1 MKELNQVK
9 MAEIVFLKDV
19 KRDLKTVLTVG
30 TFDGV
35 HAGHKVLVNRVIDL
49 AEEEGSRSVIV
60 TFDPHPRDII
70 NPGKAGIKL
79 LSSLDER
86 SELLADLGVDEM
98 VVIPFDRDFSL
109 LSSEEF
115 VRDIIWKKIGVSS
128 FVIGYDHQFGRNR
141 EGTIETVQELGR
153 ELGFKTHVV
162 SKQEVGDKTVSSTAI
177 RHAIHDDGNMELAA
191 SLLGKHYIL
200 NGTVV
205 HGDKRGK
212 KIGFPT
218 ANVKPQNEKKV
229 IPKKGVYAVWVRYEE
244 SYYQGMMNIGE
255 RPTFDGDSMTL
266 EVHILDFDLDIYGK
280 DVQLQFVK
288 RIRDEHEFNGLKE
301 LKDQLNKDKKT
312 VQSVL
317 ENSSPNIAKHSK

>member
-1 MKELNQVK
+1 
-9 MAEIVFLKDV
+9 MAEIVFLDKV
-19 KRDLKTVLTVG
+19 KRDPKTVLTVG

-35 HAGHKVLVNRVIDL
+35 HAGHKVLVKRVIDL
-49 AEEEGSRSVIV
+49 AENEDARSVIV

-70 NPGKAGIKL
+70 NPGEAGIKL

-109 LSSEEF
+109 LTSEEF
-115 VRDIIWKKIGVSS
+115 VREIIWKKIGVSS

-153 ELGFKTHVV
+153 ELGFNTHVV

-191 SLLGKHYIL
+191 SLLEKHYIL
-200 NGTVV
+200 NGTVI

-212 KIGFPT
+212 EIGFPT
-218 ANVKPQNEKKV
+218 ANIKSQNEKKV
-229 IPKKGVYAVWVRYEE
+229 IPKKGVYAVWVRYEN
-244 SYYQGMMNIGE
+244 SYYKGMMNIGE
-255 RPTFDGDSMTL
+255 RPTFNGNSIVL
-266 EVHILDFDLDIYGK
+266 EVHVLDFDKDVYGK

-288 RIRDEHEFNGLKE
+288 RIRDEHQFDGVEE
-301 LKDQLNKDKKT
+301 LKNQLKKDEK
-312 VQSVL
+312 VVRSVL

>member
-1 MKELNQVK
+1 
-9 MAEIVFLKDV
+9 MAEIVFLKNV

-35 HAGHKVLVNRVIDL
+35 HAGHKVLVNRVQKISEKEN
-49 AEEEGSRSVIV
+49 ARSVIV

-70 NPGKAGIKL
+70 NPGQAGIKL
-79 LSSLDER
+79 LTSLDER

-109 LSSEEF
+109 LTSEEF
-115 VRDIIWKKIGVSS
+115 VRDIIWEKIGVSD

-141 EGTIETVQELGR
+141 EGTIETVQELGQK
-153 ELGFKTHVV
+153 LGFKTHVV
-162 SKQEVGDKTVSSTAI
+162 SKQEVEDKTVSSTAI
-177 RHAIHDDGNMELAA
+177 RHAIHDDGDMQLAA
-191 SLLGKHYIL
+191 TLLDKHYIL

-212 KIGFPT
+212 KIGYPT
-218 ANVKPQNEKKV
+218 ANIKPQNEKKV
-229 IPKKGVYAVWVRYEE
+229 IPRKGVYAVWVRYEG

-255 RPTFDGDSMTL
+255 RPTFEGDSIVL
-266 EVHILDFDLDIYGK
+266 EVHILDFDSNIYGK
-280 DVQLQFVK
+280 DVQLQFVQ
-288 RIRDEHEFNGLKE
+288 RIRDEQQFSGLEE
-301 LKDQLNKDKKT
+301 LKNQLKKDKKT
-312 VQSVL
+312 VRSVL

>member
-1 MKELNQVK
+1 
-9 MAEIVFLKDV
+9 MAEIVFLENV
-19 KRDLKTVLTVG
+19 KRDPKTVLTVG

-35 HAGHKVLVNRVIDL
+35 HAGHKVLVNRVLKL
-49 AEEEGSRSVIV
+49 AEKKDARSVIV

-70 NPGKAGIKL
+70 NPGQAGIKL
-79 LSSLDER
+79 LSSLGER

-109 LSSEEF
+109 LTSEEF
-115 VRDIIWKKIGVSS
+115 VRDIIWEKIGVSD

-153 ELGFKTHVV
+153 KLGFTTHVV

-177 RHAIHDDGNMELAA
+177 RNAIHEEGDMQLTAT
-191 SLLGKHYIL
+191 LLGKHYIL

-212 KIGFPT
+212 KIGYPT
-218 ANVKPQNEKKV
+218 ANIKPQNEKKV
-229 IPKKGVYAVWVRYEE
+229 LPKKGVYAVWVRYEE
-244 SYYQGMMNIGE
+244 TYYKGMMNIGE
-255 RPTFDGDSMTL
+255 RPTFDGNSITL
-266 EVHILDFDLDIYGK
+266 EVHILDFDNDIYGK
-280 DVQLQFVK
+280 DVQLQFVT
-288 RIRDEHEFNGLKE
+288 RIRDEKQFSGLKE
-301 LKDQLNKDKKT
+301 LKNQLKMDERT

>member
-1 MKELNQVK
+1 
-9 MAEIVFLKDV
+9 MAEIVFLDNV
-19 KRDLKTVLTVG
+19 KRDLETVLTVG

-35 HAGHKVLVNRVIDL
+35 HAGHKVLVNRVLEL
-49 AEEEGSRSVIV
+49 AEQEDARSVIV

-70 NPGKAGIKL
+70 NPGQAGIKL

-109 LSSEEF
+109 LTSEEF

-141 EGTIETVQELGR
+141 EGTIETVQELGGY
-153 ELGFKTHVV
+153 LGFKTHVV

-177 RHAIHDDGNMELAA
+177 RHAIHDDGDMRLAA
-191 SLLGKHYIL
+191 SLLDKHYIL

-218 ANVKPQNEKKV
+218 ANIKPQNEKKV
-229 IPKKGVYAVWVRYEE
+229 IPKKGVYAVWVRFEDTYYE
-244 SYYQGMMNIGE
+244 GMMNIGQ
-255 RPTFDGDSMTL
+255 RPTFDGNSITL
-266 EVHILDFDLDIYGK
+266 EVHILDFNSDIYGK

-288 RIRDEHEFNGLKE
+288 RIRDEQPFDGIEE
-301 LKDQLNKDKKT
+301 LKIQLKKDEKT
-312 VQSVL
+312 VRSVL

>member
-1 MKELNQVK
+1 
-9 MAEIVFLKDV
+9 MAEIVFLDKV
-19 KRDLKTVLTVG
+19 QRDPKTVLTVG

-49 AEEEGSRSVIV
+49 AEKEDARSVIV

-70 NPGKAGIKL
+70 NPGEAGIKL

-109 LSSEEF
+109 LTSEEF

-141 EGTIETVQELGR
+141 EGTIETVQDLGR
-153 ELGFKTHVV
+153 ELGFNTHVV

-177 RHAIHDDGNMELAA
+177 RHAIHDEGNMELAA
-191 SLLGKHYIL
+191 TFLEKHYIL
-200 NGTVV
+200 NGTVI

-212 KIGFPT
+212 EIGFPT
-218 ANVKPQNEKKV
+218 ANIKSQNEKKV
-229 IPKKGVYAVWVRYEE
+229 IPKNGVYAVWVRYEN
-244 SYYQGMMNIGE
+244 SYYKGMMNIGE
-255 RPTFDGDSMTL
+255 RPTFNGNSIVL
-266 EVHILDFDLDIYGK
+266 EVHILDFKRDIYGK

-288 RIRDEHEFNGLKE
+288 RMRDEQQFKGKEE
-301 LKDQLNKDKKT
+301 LKNQLKKDEKAIR
-312 VQSVL
+312 SVL